1 MVKLLIRSRI
11 AFALHKVARPFALHY
26 ANRSSSLRVNF
37 GYGNIEFLSNAIK
50 QLA

>member
-1 MVKLLIRSRI
+1 MKHGETVDTFKDLQ
-11 AFALHKVARPFALHY
+11 VARPFALRC
-26 ANRSSSLRVNF
+26 ANRSSSLQVNF